1 MDSQRAL
8 KLAEIAEEISK
19 CRACK
24 RNKIGKAVP
33 GEGDPNAKVVFVG
46 EAPGKNESEVGRPFI
61 GRAGQILRRM
71 IRNCGLKE
79 EGVYITS
86 AVKYLPKYLTPNTS
100 DIKHGRK
107 HLFAQ
112 LEIIRPKVVVLLG
125 NVAVQAVLE
134 EKLSIAKAHG
144 KTIEK
149 EGINYFIA
157 YHPAAMLHN
166 PNVSKEIVKDFKKLK
181 RIL

>member
-19 CRACK
+19 CRSCK
-24 RNKIGKAVP
+24 KNKIGKAVP
-33 GEGDPNAKVVFVG
+33 GEGNPNAKVVFVG
-46 EAPGKNESEVGRPFI
+46 EAPGKTESETGRPFV

-71 IRNCGLKE
+71 IRDCGLKE
-79 EGVYITS
+79 KGVYITS
-86 AVKYLPKYLTPNTS
+86 AVKYFPKYLTPKTS
-100 DIKHGRK
+100 DIEHGRK

-112 LEIIRPKVVVLLG
+112 LGIIKPKLVVLLG

-134 EKLSIAKAHG
+134 EKLAIAKVHG
-144 KTIEK
+144 KTIKK

-166 PNVSKEIVKDFKKLK
+166 PNVRKEIIKDFRKLK